1 MALDLEAIKRRMAQ
15 LAGRQF
21 GAQWKPKPPSEH
33 YVRIISIPDND
44 GEPCATRMF
53 YYNIGK
59 FPIIAPSQFGKADP
73 VQELINKLREDGS
86 PESKELAKKLYP
98 KPKHYAAVIVRGEED
113 KGVQLWG
120 FSKGVYQSILGIM
133 MDPDYGDISDVE
145 KGHDIKVTLSQPPAK
160 PYWDTAIMA
169 RPKPTALSSNPEDVK
184 KWTSSIPDV
193 DSLNPVKTYEEL
205 EKVLNDWLNSPTEGG
220 GEQEEKVTA
229 RPPASP
235 GKKLGGKS
243 LDDVF
248 AQIENEE

>member
-15 LAGRQF
+15 LSGRQF

-145 KGHDIKVTLSQPPAK
+145 KGHDIKVTISQQPAK
-160 PYWDTAIMA
+160 QYWDTAIMA

-184 KWTSSIPDV
+184 KWTSNIPDV

-220 GEQEEKVTA
+220 GEQEEKVTS
-229 RPPASP
+229 RPPASSV
-235 GKKLGGKS
+235 KKPGGKS

-248 AQIENEE
+248 AQIENED

>member
-15 LAGRQF
+15 LSGQKF
-21 GAQWKPKPPSEH
+21 SAQWKPKAPSEH
-33 YVRIISIPDND
+33 YVRLIALPNND

-59 FPIIAPSQFGKADP
+59 FPLLAPTQFGKQDP
-73 VQELINKLREDGS
+73 VQELITKLREDGS

-120 FSKGVYQSILGIM
+120 FSKGVYQNILTIM
-133 MDPDYGDISDVE
+133 MDPDYGDITDVE
-145 KGHDIKVTLSQPPAK
+145 RGHDIKVTLTQQPGK
-160 PYWDTAIMA
+160 QFWDTAIMA

-184 KWTSSIPDV
+184 KWTSNIPDV
-193 DSLNPVKTYEEL
+193 DSLNPLKSYDEL
-205 EKVLNDWLNSPTEGG
+205 SKVLNDWLAAPADGEVADEKPT
-220 GEQEEKVTA
+220 T
-229 RPPASP
+229 RPPQQAM
-235 GKKLGGKS
+235 GKKPSGKS

-248 AQIENEE
+248 AQIENED